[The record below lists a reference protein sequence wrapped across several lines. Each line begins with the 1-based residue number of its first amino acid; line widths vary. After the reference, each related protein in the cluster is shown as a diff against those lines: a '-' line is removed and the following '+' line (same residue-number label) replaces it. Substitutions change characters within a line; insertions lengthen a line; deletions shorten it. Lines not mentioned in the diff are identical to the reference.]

1 MTGQKTAMQFEWHP
15 AKAESNELKHG
26 VSFEEAQTVFDDPNQ
41 MYLADE
47 AHSFGEE
54 RFFCVGHSDQGRLLS
69 VVCTEK
75 PGDIYRLI
83 TAREATSYEREQY
96 ESQGYFA

>member
-1 MTGQKTAMQFEWHP
+1 MEFKWHP
-15 AKAESNELKHG
+15 AKAQSNLEKHG

-47 AHSFGEE
+47 AHSIGEE
-54 RFFCVGHSDQGRLLS
+54 RFFCIGYSAQGRLLS

-83 TAREATSYEREQY
+83 TAREATAHEREQY
-96 ESQGYFA
+96 ESQSYFA